1 MKPRKAPT
9 QAPRPIRVSDV
20 AHREAKRLLQVA
32 SLNGWSAL
40 GIERTDPPSMMAI
53 LEESLL
59 LLAKQSRK
67 S

>member
-1 MKPRKAPT
+1 MKPPKAAAKT
-9 QAPRPIRVSDV
+9 PRPIRVSDV

-32 SLNGWSAL
+32 SLKGWSAL

-59 LLAKQSRK
+59 LLAKQSK
-67 S
+67 QS